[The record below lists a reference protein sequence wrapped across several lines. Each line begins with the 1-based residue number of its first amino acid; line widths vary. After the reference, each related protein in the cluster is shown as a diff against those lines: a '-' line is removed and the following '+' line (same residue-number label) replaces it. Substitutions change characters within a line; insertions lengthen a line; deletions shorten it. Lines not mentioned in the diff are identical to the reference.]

1 MKGLFA
7 SAVAA
12 AYLGISSLALAEQIT
27 VNVYAISGPYSFDGN
42 RMSITMNDGVG
53 NVAIMRCEGQQSSKA
68 SEIIKYGS
76 VIVLD
81 SRKMDGPF
89 VGCLGVISIDGKLV
103 EN

>member
-1 MKGLFA
+1 MRGLIA

-12 AYLGISSLALAEQIT
+12 AYFGISSLALAEQIT
-27 VNVYAISGPYSFDGN
+27 VKAYNISGPYSFDGN
-42 RMSITMNDGVG
+42 RMSITMNDGGG

-81 SRKMDGPF
+81 SRKRDGPF
-89 VGCLGVISIDGKLV
+89 VGCLDVISIDGKLFQQ
-103 EN
+103 